1 MLREELLSAAKNE
14 NANEDLIVQASKF
27 QTEHLPFA
35 SAVFI
40 ILPQYNFHNEHIE
53 HTYLPSGSCPVNRF
67 YEYTCNYIYLEGF
80 GFGLPNDFV
89 RDFRHFIQDALAML
103 KSIFAWHYHSQ
114 VDRTAQQ

>member
-40 ILPQYNFHNEHIE
+40 ILPQYNFHNEHI
-53 HTYLPSGSCPVNRF
+53 LN
-67 YEYTCNYIYLEGF
+67 NY
-80 GFGLPNDFV
+80 
-89 RDFRHFIQDALAML
+89 
-103 KSIFAWHYHSQ
+103 
-114 VDRTAQQ
+114 

>member
-40 ILPQYNFHNEHIE
+40 ILPQYNFHNEHI
-53 HTYLPSGSCPVNRF
+53 LNIRICPV
-67 YEYTCNYIYLEGF
+67 
-80 GFGLPNDFV
+80 V
-89 RDFRHFIQDALAML
+89 
-103 KSIFAWHYHSQ
+103 FAQ
-114 VDRTAQQ
+114 